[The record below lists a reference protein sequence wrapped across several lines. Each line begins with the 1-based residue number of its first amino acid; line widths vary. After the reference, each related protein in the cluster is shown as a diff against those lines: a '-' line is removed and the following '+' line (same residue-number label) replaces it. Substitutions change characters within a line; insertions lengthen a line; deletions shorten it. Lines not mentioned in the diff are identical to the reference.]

1 MQVQP
6 LASLSGFSICIA
18 ASCDV
23 GQRCGS
29 DLMWLRYRPAA
40 AALIQLGAWEPGNL
54 HMLQVQLLRK
64 EQTNKQKTK
73 NKNKKKGDTLEDRNH
88 LNKLGVRVVAQW
100 VENLTHG
107 VPTMA
112 QRKRI

>member
-1 MQVQP
+1 MVSVRMQVQP

-40 AALIQLGAWEPGNL
+40 VALIQLGAWEPGNL

-73 NKNKKKGDTLEDRNH
+73 KKNQKKRETL
-88 LNKLGVRVVAQW
+88 
-100 VENLTHG
+100 
-107 VPTMA
+107 
-112 QRKRI
+112 